1 MNHRSA
7 SNAWAAGAAW
17 AWVAGRLT
25 WRLVRSQLG
34 RMRTLVPPIALLLGG
49 AVTCITSNRLGLG
62 LSDAAAVL
70 MLPGDLGPAGRGTD
84 DLLLFWALSYALL
97 PLQVVGLH
105 EVAMRGS
112 LIDQLRPLAVR
123 ASRQGPGWWNLRGAV
138 AAIAVLALLGIGKIL
153 FGSAAQSP
161 VLHAP
166 GALAAFLVVNWLLL
180 HLLMAIV
187 TLTTMF
193 FAACGT
199 NTTGNRDATDRQH
212 RHYADSRHA
221 PG

>member
-7 SNAWAAGAAW
+7 LNAWAAAAAW

-25 WRLVRSQLG
+25 WRLARSRLG
-34 RMRTLVPPIALLLGG
+34 RMRTLVPPIGLLLGS
-49 AVTCITSNRLGLG
+49 AFTCLTASRLG

-70 MLPGDLGPAGRGTD
+70 MMPGDLGPGGRGTD
-84 DLLLFWALSYALL
+84 DMMLFWTLSYALL
-97 PLQVVGLH
+97 PLQVLGLH

-123 ASRQGPGWWNLRGAV
+123 ASQQGPGWRSLRGAV

-153 FGSAAQSP
+153 FGSTAQGP
-161 VLHAP
+161 VVHAP

-199 NTTGNRDATDRQH
+199 HATGNRDATDRH
-212 RHYADSRHA
+212 RRHPADSRHA

>member
-34 RMRTLVPPIALLLGG
+34 RTRTLVPPTALLLGS
-49 AVTCITSNRLGLG
+49 AFTCLTANRLG
-62 LSDAAAVL
+62 LSDAATVL

-84 DLLLFWALSYALL
+84 ELMLFWTLSYALL

-105 EVAMRGS
+105 EVAMRGN

-123 ASRQGPGWWNLRGAV
+123 ASQQGPDWRNLRGAV

-153 FGSAAQSP
+153 FGSTAHSQT
-161 VLHAP
+161 VHAP
-166 GALAAFLVVNWLLL
+166 GALLAFLVVNWLLL

-187 TLTTMF
+187 TLTISF

-199 NTTGNRDATDRQH
+199 DAAGERGTTDRQH